1 MTDSGGAAAKPQIT
15 FGKFQNVDLRVA
27 RVLAAPMASGT
38 RVPCRVLE
46 LDLGPLGTRRSVGQ
60 LALVDE
66 DELVGSHVLV
76 CVNLGEREMGP
87 YRSQA
92 LVLGARHPAS
102 PADQAQAIP
111 ATVDRTVPPGSA
123 VY

>member
-1 MTDSGGAAAKPQIT
+1 MTTSTEAAKPQIT

-27 RVLAAPMASGT
+27 RVLSAPMASGT

-46 LDLGPLGTRRSVGQ
+46 LDLGELGTRQSVGQ
-60 LALVDE
+60 YALVAE
-66 DELVGSHVLV
+66 DTLVGSHVVV

-87 YRSQA
+87 YRSQG
-92 LVLGARHPAS
+92 LVLGARHPDS

-111 ATVDRTVPPGSA
+111 VTIDRSAPPGSSI
-123 VY
+123 Y